1 VPWYHEPATFPLG
14 RGGEAVLLLDQP
26 GALLGPEVPELSGFS
41 FGGEPVRWLWVV
53 PISERE
59 RMLAAERGPTSLV
72 THLAAQRR
80 SWVVD

>member
-1 VPWYHEPATFPLG
+1 VP
-14 RGGEAVLLLDQP
+14 D
-26 GALLGPEVPELSGFS
+26 LSGFS
-41 FGGEPVRWLWVV
+41 FGGEPVRWLWIV

-80 SWVVD
+80 SWLVE